1 MSSDPLAAMAD
12 AATRMSAAWPQLAD
26 TLEGLGELV
35 LTEGSRI
42 SRTRFVRCP
51 EACSDDEYYAP
62 FPLLAGDVDL

>member
-1 MSSDPLAAMAD
+1 MSSDPLATMAE
-12 AATRMSAAWPQLAD
+12 ATTRMSAAWPQLAD
-26 TLEGLGELV
+26 TLDEIGDLV
-35 LTEGSRI
+35 LAEGSRM